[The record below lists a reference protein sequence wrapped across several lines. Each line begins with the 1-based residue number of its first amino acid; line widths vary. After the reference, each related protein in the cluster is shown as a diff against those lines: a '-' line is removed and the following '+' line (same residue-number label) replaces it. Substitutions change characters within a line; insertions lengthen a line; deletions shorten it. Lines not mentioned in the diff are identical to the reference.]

1 MKEKFKAIEKVF
13 LIFIIGSIC
22 GYIFETI
29 VVLFQKGHF
38 EIRQGVIYGP
48 FIPVY
53 GLGGIMYYIFF
64 EKVQVRKLPQVF
76 LISMLL
82 GGVTE
87 YLCSWVQEM
96 WFGTISWDYSY
107 LPFNL
112 NGRTSLLHCTYWGIA
127 GILYIKF
134 ILPLIEKLDTKLEM
148 KIVQSFTII
157 LMIFMTYDLTISALA
172 ADRQSERIEN
182 IPPSN
187 KLEKYLNKRYPD
199 EYMDKIFNNRKYV

>member
-1 MKEKFKAIEKVF
+1 
-13 LIFIIGSIC
+13 
-22 GYIFETI
+22 
-29 VVLFQKGHF
+29 
-38 EIRQGVIYGP
+38 
-48 FIPVY
+48 
-53 GLGGIMYYIFF
+53 
-64 EKVQVRKLPQVF
+64 
-76 LISMLL
+76 
-82 GGVTE
+82 
-87 YLCSWVQEM
+87 M

-187 KLEKYLNKRYPD
+187 KLEKYLDKRYPD

>member
-1 MKEKFKAIEKVF
+1 
-13 LIFIIGSIC
+13 
-22 GYIFETI
+22 
-29 VVLFQKGHF
+29 
-38 EIRQGVIYGP
+38 
-48 FIPVY
+48 
-53 GLGGIMYYIFF
+53 MYYIFF

-134 ILPLIEKLDTKLEM
+134 ILPLIDKVDTKLEM

-187 KLEKYLNKRYPD
+187 KLEKYLDKRYPD